1 MCAKSLQFCLTLCN
15 TMDYSP
21 PGSSVHGILQ
31 AKYWSELLCPPLGE
45 LPDPGIEPSSL
56 ALQADSLLLSLQG
69 SPWRRIGTQQ
79 VSVERKNYNL
89 NNCFWLVLWLSHS
102 IDKKPRLMNLLKI
115 TTHQCWSWV
124 QLALLSITIHLYYVS
139 YFNTSVQTVLQ
150 TSSQIPF
157 G

>member
-31 AKYWSELLCPPLGE
+31 AKYWSELLYPPLGE
-45 LPDPGIEPSSL
+45 LPNPGIEPSSL
-56 ALQADSLLLSLQG
+56 ALQADSLRLSLQG
-69 SPWRRIGTQQ
+69 SPWHRIGTQQ
-79 VSVERKNYNL
+79 VSVEYNL
-89 NNCFWLVLWLSHS
+89 SNCFWLVLWLSHS
-102 IDKKPRLMNLLKI
+102 IDKKLRLMNLLKI

-124 QLALLSITIHLYYVS
+124 QLTLLSITIHLYYVS
-139 YFNTSVQTVLQ
+139 CFNISVQTVLQ